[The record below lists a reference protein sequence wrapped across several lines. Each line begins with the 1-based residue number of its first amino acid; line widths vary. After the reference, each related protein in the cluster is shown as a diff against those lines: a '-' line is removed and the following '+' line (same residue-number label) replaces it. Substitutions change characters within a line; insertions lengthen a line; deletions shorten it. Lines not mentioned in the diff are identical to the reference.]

1 VKLHLARPTAINVF
15 TAYGEGYVNV
25 NNERFEK
32 SLVVLPERVISDWPA
47 TSFDAL
53 SAEQLETLAG
63 LGADIIL
70 LGTGNRLRFPRP
82 ELLRLLV
89 KAGVGVE
96 VMDIHAACR
105 TYNIL
110 VAEERKVA
118 AALLFD

>member
-96 VMDIHAACR
+96 VMDIQAACR